1 MRIAAVGDVH
11 CSKKSE
17 GQLQAVFSEAAAH
30 ADVLLLCGDL
40 THRGLPDEARLLVR
54 ELKTAGVPVLA
65 VLGNHDFESNEVE
78 ALVRVLEEGGVN
90 VLDGETW
97 EKDDVGF
104 AGVKGFGGGFGES
117 SLAPW
122 GEPVLK
128 QFVQEATQ
136 ESLKLERA
144 LASLRTRRRVAF
156 MHYAPIAATVLG
168 EPLEIQPFLGSG
180 RLEEPLD
187 RYHVDVTFH
196 GHAHRGS
203 LEGRTRG
210 GCPVYNV
217 ALPLLQGRAAAPS
230 LLVLDLEA
238 LAPAGESPAAATNAG
253 SQGGSR
259 AV

>member
-104 AGVKGFGGGFGES
+104 AGVKGFGGGFGEW

-122 GEPVLK
+122 GEPVMKL
-128 QFVQEATQ
+128 FVEEATK
-136 ESLKLERA
+136 ETLKLERA
-144 LASLRTRRRVAF
+144 LTSLHTRRKIALL
-156 MHYAPIAATVLG
+156 HYAPIAETVVG
-168 EPLEIQPFLGSG
+168 EPLEIHPFLGSS

-187 RYHVDVTFH
+187 RYHVDATFH
-196 GHAHRGS
+196 GHAHKGTF
-203 LEGRTRG
+203 EGKTRG

-217 ALPLLQGRAAAPS
+217 ALPLLREQGASPGIF
-230 LLVLDLEA
+230 VLDTATLPDHGSVA
-238 LAPAGESPAAATNAG
+238 GNPAKPVA
-253 SQGGSR
+253 R
-259 AV
+259 PL